1 MTTRTLSVE
10 LFSTVD
16 GFASGSEAEG
26 YFGMYGPDLEAW
38 INEQLADDHVMV
50 MGRKTY
56 VEMAEIVATVEDQS
70 FARLAELPKIVF
82 SSTLEDK
89 DLTWANTTQCRED
102 AVTKIAELKSQP
114 GDPLRVI
121 GSVSLL
127 HSLMEQGLVDVY
139 RLIVFPQIL
148 GATGEVPIHAGLPD
162 LDLELTDTRVLD
174 GRLVVLDYAPKRP
187 AAS

>member
-1 MTTRTLSVE
+1 M
-10 LFSTVD
+10 
-16 GFASGSEAEG
+16 
-26 YFGMYGPDLEAW
+26 
-38 INEQLADDHVMV
+38 
-50 MGRKTY
+50 
-56 VEMAEIVATVEDQS
+56 
-70 FARLAELPKIVF
+70 
-82 SSTLEDK
+82 
-89 DLTWANTTQCRED
+89 
-102 AVTKIAELKSQP
+102 
-114 GDPLRVI
+114 I

-187 AAS
+187 ATS

>member
-1 MTTRTLSVE
+1 MTARTLSVE

-16 GFASGSEAEG
+16 GFASGSESEG

-38 INEQLADDHVMV
+38 INEQLAQPHVMV

-56 VEMAEIVATVEDQS
+56 VEMAQIVATVEDQS
-70 FARLAELPKIVF
+70 FDRMAELPKIVF

-89 DLTWANTTQCRED
+89 DLTWANTTQIRDD
-102 AVTKIAELKSQP
+102 AATRIAELKAQP

-121 GSVSLL
+121 GSLTLL
-127 HSLMEQGLVDVY
+127 HSLMEHGLVDVF

-162 LDLELTDTRVLD
+162 LDLELTATRVLD
-174 GRLVVLDYAPKRP
+174 GRLVVLDYVPKSP

>member
-16 GFASGSEAEG
+16 GFASGSESEG
-26 YFGMYGPDLEAW
+26 YFGFYGPELAAW
-38 INEQLADDHVMV
+38 IDEQLARPHMMV
-50 MGRKTY
+50 MGRRTY
-56 VEMAEIVATVEDQS
+56 VEMAEIVATVEDPS

-89 DLTWANTTQCRED
+89 DLTWANTTLCRDD
-102 AVTKIAELKSQP
+102 AVTKIAELKSEP

-162 LDLELTDTRVLD
+162 LDLELTATRVLD